1 VSKLAEQEPTTT
13 GSPAADGPPRLSAL
27 HYTHEKLGARF
38 VSRAGWQVP
47 QTYTSPEDEAGAIR
61 EGVGVADLSSRG
73 KLLVRGDA
81 DATLE
86 LLGDA
91 FGVGSVEVGHT
102 ARIAV
107 EGQADS
113 PWDRSY
119 LARLVAD
126 EFLLFTPPGAESEVA
141 RRVEEE
147 RAADDL
153 FLTVVD
159 GTSGLAGLAVVGP
172 AGREILSKLCALPL
186 NARDFPNQRVAQGSL
201 AKAHAIF
208 VRNDVEALPAFELYV
223 ERPYGEYVWMCVM
236 DAGREF
242 GIIPFGWGARVGSFS

>member
-1 VSKLAEQEPTTT
+1 
-13 GSPAADGPPRLSAL
+13 
-27 HYTHEKLGARF
+27 
-38 VSRAGWQVP
+38 VSRAGWQLP
-47 QTYTSPEDEAGAIR
+47 QTYTSPEDEARAIR
-61 EGVGVADLSSRG
+61 EGVGVADLSSLG

-81 DATLE
+81 DTTLE
-86 LLGDA
+86 LLRDA
-91 FGVGSVEVGHT
+91 FGVGSVDVGHT
-102 ARIAV
+102 TRIAV

-113 PWDRSY
+113 PWDRGY

-126 EFLLFTPPGAESEVA
+126 EFLLFTPPGAESGAA
-141 RRVEEE
+141 RHVEEK
-147 RAADDL
+147 RAAYDL

-172 AGREILSKLCALPL
+172 AGRDVLSKLCALPL
-186 NARDFPNQRVAQGSL
+186 NASDFPNQRVAGTSL
-201 AKAHAIF
+201 AKAHAII

-242 GIIPFGWGARVGSFS
+242 EIIPFGWGAWAAQGR